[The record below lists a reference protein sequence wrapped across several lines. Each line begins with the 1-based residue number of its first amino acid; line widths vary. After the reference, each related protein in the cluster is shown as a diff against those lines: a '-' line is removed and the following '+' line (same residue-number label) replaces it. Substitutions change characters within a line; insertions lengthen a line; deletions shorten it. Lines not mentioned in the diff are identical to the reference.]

1 MARLVQALLSFFSG
15 YQGQGRSLAREKAD
29 VAENGSAGQ
38 LLSESQDLAPEVER
52 LHAWLM
58 GRQRIEHGEHSIPER
73 AMLTELRHRIR
84 DRRLS
89 RIPRQPRVLPLL
101 IRALGDERQ
110 SHRDIASIILDEPAL
125 TDELLRV
132 VNRSRTQ
139 STDEQSIES
148 VEQAVLMVGFEGVRR
163 AVSEAVMRPVMQ
175 SSASRAGA
183 GFARNVWHWGLLCAN
198 ACDLLGQQQRD
209 AGSDLFMIGLMP
221 SLAYLSIFRE
231 LESIAQD
238 QSGNQPVPPRVLS
251 EALYRETA
259 RMLERLVEA
268 WQLPSRYGNHLREL
282 HEAPLGWARSTLS
295 RGMILGTGEALR
307 GAGRRTLLRNELTT
321 VTGLDPRRLDHVLA
335 DLQRA

>member
-1 MARLVQALLSFFSG
+1 MARLVQALLSLFSG
-15 YQGQGRSLAREKAD
+15 YKGQRRSLASKTAD
-29 VAENGSAGQ
+29 VAGNGSTGQ
-38 LLSESQDLAPEVER
+38 SLSESQDLAPEVER

-58 GRQRIEHGEHSIPER
+58 GRQGIDHGEHSIPER

-89 RIPRQPRVLPLL
+89 QIPLQPRVLPLL

-110 SHRDIASIILDEPAL
+110 SHRDIASIIVDEPAL

-132 VNRSRTQ
+132 VNRSRGQ
-139 STDEQSIES
+139 SIDAHSIES

-175 SSASRAGA
+175 SASRPGA

-209 AGSDLFMIGLMP
+209 VGSDLFMIGLMP
-221 SLAYLSIFRE
+221 SLAYLSIYRE

-238 QSGNQPVPPRVLS
+238 QSGNQPVPPPVLS
-251 EALYRETA
+251 EALYRETG
-259 RMLERLVEA
+259 RMLERLVGA
-268 WQLPSRYGNHLREL
+268 WQLPSRYGDHLREL
-282 HEAPLGWARSTLS
+282 HETPLGCARSTLS

-307 GAGRRTLLRNELTT
+307 GAGRRTLLQKELVT
-321 VTGLDPRRLDHVLA
+321 VTDLEHRQLEHVQAGLK
-335 DLQRA
+335 RA